1 MAPPTPP
8 DSYSSLSFKDIS
20 VSHVPADSPTATKVL
35 IVALNRP
42 TKYNAVTENLLNELE
57 AVYNLINSD
66 ERVRAVVLT
75 GTGKAFCA
83 GADLEVGFSGLLAHK
98 KSPEAFNKFRD
109 QYVYPYS

>member
-1 MAPPTPP
+1 MASSTSP
-8 DSYSSLSFKDIS
+8 DPYSSLSFKDIS

-35 IVALNRP
+35 VVALNRP
-42 TKYNAVTENLLNELE
+42 NKYNAVTENLLNELE
-57 AVYNLINSD
+57 TIYNLINSD

-75 GTGKAFCA
+75 GNGKAFCA

-109 QYVYPYS
+109 QYAHLYT